1 MRACGVSSGRLPWSA
16 RWARFAII
24 ATLGCFVL
32 ASCGSEPNP
41 SIDAP
46 SATSVQPT
54 PPSTDPTPAATS
66 AAPSTSL
73 PSPVDRPCR
82 FEGKNLND
90 YKSIVV
96 SFDGYF
102 NGLSDNVLTKQYKAS
117 ATGLAPLNE
126 TVDLLIARLQ
136 AGEIK
141 QTPDGINVLQDMDGI
156 TSQANA
162 IVEAAMDAHPDLSPE
177 MSPPALRASL
187 KRQRDRLERVAIIC
201 IQRIAA
207 G

>member
-1 MRACGVSSGRLPWSA
+1 MRAYGVSSGRLPQSA
-16 RWARFAII
+16 RWARFAIT
-24 ATLGCFVL
+24 AALGCIVFTGC
-32 ASCGSEPNP
+32 SSESNT
-41 SIDAP
+41 SSDAP

-54 PPSTDPTPAATS
+54 PASTDRTPAATS
-66 AAPSTSL
+66 AGPSTSL

-82 FEGKNLND
+82 FEGKDLND

-102 NGLSDNVLTKQYKAS
+102 NGLLDNVLSKQYKAS
-117 ATGLAPLNE
+117 AADLAPLDQR
-126 TVDLLIARLQ
+126 VDLLIARLQ
-136 AGEIK
+136 AGEMK
-141 QTPDGINVLQDMDGI
+141 QTPDGINVLQDMDSI

-162 IVEAAMDAHPDLSPE
+162 IVEAAMKAHPDLSPE

-201 IQRIAA
+201 IQRNAA